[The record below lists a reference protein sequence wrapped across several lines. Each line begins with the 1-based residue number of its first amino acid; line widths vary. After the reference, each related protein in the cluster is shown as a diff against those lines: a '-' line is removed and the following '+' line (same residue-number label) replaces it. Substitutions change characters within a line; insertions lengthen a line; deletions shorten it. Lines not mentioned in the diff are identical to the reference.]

1 MYITVTRLRNE
12 SLQLVNLLKPAVI
25 SMYTTIIYD
34 ERHFELLD
42 SWRSKLI
49 RPENAAGWALLAIHE
64 ETSLTRP
71 YEFVVTLLLKLINGE
86 DIVIQIHYPE
96 FVPSLIV
103 GLFDRVTNNT
113 IFPCHQMEFPYP
125 FDWTF
130 AVFLRNFIRTLPCEI
145 IYGNV
150 ESRRRSM

>member
-1 MYITVTRLRNE
+1 M
-12 SLQLVNLLKPAVI
+12 
-25 SMYTTIIYD
+25 TIIYD

-96 FVPSLIV
+96 LAYSTASQIIRFSLVIKWSSLTLSI
-103 GLFDRVTNNT
+103 GHLQSSYETLSEL
-113 IFPCHQMEFPYP
+113 CHAKSFMGMSNQGEGVCNVLAFKEHEK
-125 FDWTF
+125 
-130 AVFLRNFIRTLPCEI
+130 AELN
-145 IYGNV
+145 GNC
-150 ESRRRSM
+150 